1 VSLLSRL
8 RAVVSSEAGTT
19 FLEYIIVA
27 AVAVT
32 IVLGAIQAFFGG
44 VADVW
49 NRVMS
54 MLTGAA

>member
-1 VSLLSRL
+1 MLARL

-32 IVLGAIQAFFGG
+32 VILGAIQAFFGG
-44 VADVW
+44 VAQVW
-49 NRVMS
+49 TRLMS
-54 MLTGAA
+54 MITGAA

>member
-1 VSLLSRL
+1 MLARL

-44 VADVW
+44 VSQVW
-49 NRVMS
+49 TRLMS
-54 MLTGAA
+54 MITGAA

>member
-1 VSLLSRL
+1 M
-8 RAVVSSEAGTT
+8 SSEAGTT

-44 VADVW
+44 VAQVW
-49 NRVMS
+49 TRLMS
-54 MLTGAA
+54 MITGAA